1 MTDELKDRVVIALD
15 KYRDKQTMTAQ
26 RPTSISFKIVGN
38 GNVQA
43 CGDININAR
52 KITRNIIKPGPEHIT
67 EKQAYKLRELVK
79 KAVEIESKAGG
90 EQSRLFRLWWSR
102 IYKRFEVT
110 SYKLIPSIR
119 GEEAISYMQQEVAKL
134 RPKLRRT
141 DNEAWRNDL
150 YAAIWSRTKELKHN
164 KSWVYQFFEK
174 KTGKKIESLTQ
185 LGERDLKK
193 LHTLIMSQKKAT

>member
-79 KAVEIESKAGG
+79 KAVER
-90 EQSRLFRLWWSR
+90 EQSRRR
-102 IYKRFEVT
+102 AKQAV
-110 SYKLIPSIR
+110 SIMV
-119 GEEAISYMQQEVAKL
+119 E
-134 RPKLRRT
+134 
-141 DNEAWRNDL
+141 
-150 YAAIWSRTKELKHN
+150 
-164 KSWVYQFFEK
+164 
-174 KTGKKIESLTQ
+174 
-185 LGERDLKK
+185 
-193 LHTLIMSQKKAT
+193 